1 MIAAGCSSWKIYY
14 LILGG
19 LLEVLSLAK
28 WGFAE
33 GSELF
38 IFYKFGEKHKLT

>member
-1 MIAAGCSSWKIYY
+1 MIAAGCSSRKIYY
-14 LILGG
+14 LILGE

-33 GSELF
+33 G
-38 IFYKFGEKHKLT
+38 